1 MSDVSPRSSSPAE
14 SAEADRFT
22 ELRNLLLAEEH
33 AELIELRRRLEDPTI
48 RATDV
53 SSVLADAVLLRTRED
68 NQLAMALGPT
78 VEDALH
84 TSVRERPTVFANLLF
99 PVMGPAIRQA
109 IAAALRSMVQSI
121 DRVLEHSLSMRSLR
135 WRVEAWRTGKSFA
148 EIVLRHALIYRVEQ
162 VFLIHRET
170 GLPLVHRVAGDVT
183 PQDSKMVSGMLTA
196 LQDFV
201 RDSFHAPPT
210 ESLETLEFGEL
221 TLWIAQGP
229 RALLAAVVRGH
240 PSPELRALLYETL
253 EAVHRVWGRELDEF
267 LGDTAPFDATAD
279 RLDACL
285 QVQYVTDGSQRSRR
299 RFIALVVLILLALGY
314 WAALAI
320 RDSRRWNAYV
330 DVLNAEPG
338 IVVTAAGS
346 RDGRY
351 FVAGLR
357 DPFATDPVQLLDQT
371 KLSPDDVVGRWEPY
385 YALVPAF
392 VLARA
397 TAVLQPPETV
407 QLTLEENVLVATG
420 SAPHE
425 WISETRRL
433 ARALPGV
440 AGFRDD
446 RLSNADWPRLALAIE
461 AQRITFPI
469 GQIEPTPGQGDAI
482 AEWAANVRR
491 LDDLAAEEGRTVRIE
506 VVGRADRIG
515 GPESRNIYL
524 SERRAEAGARLLGLE
539 GRPNL
544 DWSLRGVGSADPVI
558 EPGSDG
564 DPALNRSVAVRVL
577 LEPTA
582 EVSR

>member
-1 MSDVSPRSSSPAE
+1 M
-14 SAEADRFT
+14 
-22 ELRNLLLAEEH
+22 LAEEH
-33 AELIELRRRLEDPTI
+33 AELIELRRRIEDPTI

-53 SSVLADAVLLRTRED
+53 SSVLADAVMLRTRED
-68 NQLAMALGPT
+68 NQLATALRPT

-84 TSVRERPTVFANLLF
+84 SSVRERPGVLANVLF
-99 PVMGPAIRQA
+99 PLMGPAIRQA
-109 IAAALRSMVQSI
+109 IAVALRSMIQSI
-121 DRVLEHSLSMRSLR
+121 DRVLEHSLSMRGMR

-148 EIVLRHALIYRVEQ
+148 EIVLRHSLIYRVEQ

-170 GLPLVHRVAGDVT
+170 GLPLVHRVAGDVA
-183 PQDSKMVSGMLTA
+183 PQDSSMVSGMLTA

-201 RDSFHAPPT
+201 RDSFHAPPS
-210 ESLETLEFGEL
+210 EALETLEFGGL
-221 TLWIAQGP
+221 TLWVAQGP

-267 LGDTAPFDATAD
+267 LGDTAPFEAMGD

-285 QVQYVTDGSQRSRR
+285 QAQYVTDRSHRSRR
-299 RFIALVVLILLALGY
+299 RFIALAVLILLALGF
-314 WAALAI
+314 WAGFAI
-320 RDSRRWNAYV
+320 RDSRRWAAYL
-330 DVLNAEPG
+330 DMLNAEPG

-357 DPFATDPVQLLDQT
+357 DPFATDPVQLLEQT
-371 KLSPDDVVGRWEPY
+371 ELSPDDVVGRWEPY

-407 QLTLEENVLVATG
+407 QLTLEDNVLVATG
-420 SAPHE
+420 SAPHG
-425 WISETRRL
+425 WINETRRL

-440 AGFRDD
+440 VGYRDD
-446 RLSNADWPRLALAIE
+446 RLSNADWPRLTREIE
-461 AQRITFPI
+461 AQAIRFPT
-469 GQIEPTPGQGDAI
+469 GAVEPTAGQREAI
-482 AEWAANVRR
+482 AEWAADVRM

-506 VVGRADRIG
+506 VVGRADRDG
-515 GPESRNIYL
+515 TPESVNLWL
-524 SERRAEAGARLLGLE
+524 SQRRAEVGARLLGLE

-544 DWSLRGVGSADPVI
+544 EWSLRGVGSAEPFSP
-558 EPGSDG
+558 PGSGG
-564 DPALNRSVAVRVL
+564 DPRLNRSVSVRVL
-577 LEPTA
+577 IDPA
-582 EVSR
+582 AQVSR